1 MWSVIIP
8 VKRLPEAKSRLA
20 PLPPEQRGAL
30 ALAFAAD
37 ALAAVL
43 AAPQV
48 HAAYV
53 VTGDPRVGG
62 RLSALGARLVPDPGT
77 GLNGAYAAGL
87 ARARA
92 DFPGHRVLALNAD
105 LPALRTGELGAFLE
119 SVGPGR
125 AVVPDVPG
133 TGSTMLAADP
143 DGRLEPLFGPDS
155 RRRHE
160 ESGAAVRLDA
170 GPSLRQDVD
179 TVLDLASALRLGV
192 GRYTANALS
201 AAALAY
207 ADLMQAT
214 VRTFDPA
221 TRSGTVLLDDGTEVA
236 YGAGAFD
243 AGALRLARVGQRVA
257 LRIDEYGIVT
267 ALTLA
272 TFPLPE

>member
-1 MWSVIIP
+1 VWSVVIP

-20 PLPPEQRGAL
+20 PLPAEQRGAL

-37 ALAAVL
+37 VLTAALAV
-43 AAPQV
+43 PQV
-48 HAAYV
+48 HAVYV
-53 VTGDPRVGG
+53 VTDDPRVSRQLSIMGG
-62 RLSALGARLVPDPGT
+62 LLVPDPGT

-87 ARARA
+87 ARALA
-92 DFPGHRVLALNAD
+92 DAPEHRVLAMNAD
-105 LPALRTGELGAFLE
+105 LPALRTAELGAFLDA
-119 SVGPGR
+119 VGPGR
-125 AVVPDVPG
+125 TVVPDVQG

-143 DGRLEPLFGPDS
+143 RGGLGPLFGTDS

-160 ESGAAVRLDA
+160 DSGAVSRTDV

-179 TVLDLASALRLGV
+179 TAADLSAALRLGV
-192 GRYTANALS
+192 GRYTANAIS
-201 AAALAY
+201 ASALAY

-221 TRSGTVLLDDGTEVA
+221 TRSGSVLLDDGTEVA
-236 YGAGAFD
+236 YSAAAFD
-243 AGALRLARVGQRVA
+243 AGALRMARVGQRVA
-257 LRIDEYGIVT
+257 LRVDDRGRIT

>member
-8 VKRLPEAKSRLA
+8 VKHLPEAKSRLA
-20 PLPPEQRGAL
+20 LPAEQRGAL

-37 ALAAVL
+37 ALTAVL
-43 AAPQV
+43 AVPQV

-53 VTGDPRVGG
+53 VTGDPRVGP
-62 RLSALGARLVPDPGT
+62 RLAALGGRIVPDPGS

-87 ARARA
+87 ARART
-92 DFPGHRVLALNAD
+92 DSPGHRVLAMNAD
-105 LPALRTGELGAFLE
+105 LPALRSAELAAFLDGA
-119 SVGPGR
+119 GPGR
-125 AVVPDVPG
+125 VVVPDVPG
-133 TGSTMLAADP
+133 TGSTMLAADLG
-143 DGRLEPLFGPDS
+143 GRLDPRFGTDS

-160 ESGAAVRLDA
+160 ESGALARPEA
-170 GPSLRQDVD
+170 GLSLRQDVD
-179 TVLDLASALRLGV
+179 TVLDLAAALRLGV
-192 GRYTANALS
+192 GRYTANAMS

-214 VRTFDPA
+214 VRFFDPE
-221 TRSGTVLLDDGTEVA
+221 TRSGTVLLDDGTEVSYTA
-236 YGAGAFD
+236 AAFD

-257 LRIDEYGIVT
+257 LRIDEYGVVT

>member
-1 MWSVIIP
+1 VWSVVIP

-20 PLPPEQRGAL
+20 PLPAEQRGAL

-37 ALAAVL
+37 VLTAAL

-48 HAAYV
+48 HSVYV
-53 VTGDPRVGG
+53 VTDDARVSAQ
-62 RLSALGARLVPDPGT
+62 LSALGGLLVPDPGT

-87 ARARA
+87 VRARA
-92 DFPGHRVLALNAD
+92 DAPGHRVLAMNAD
-105 LPALRTGELGAFLE
+105 LPALRTAEFSAFLG

-125 AVVPDVPG
+125 AVVPDVEG
-133 TGSTMLAADP
+133 TGSTMLAADLA
-143 DGRLEPLFGPDS
+143 GELGPLFGPDS
-155 RRRHE
+155 RRRHVD
-160 ESGAAVRLDA
+160 SGAVARPDA
-170 GPSLRQDVD
+170 GASLRQDVD
-179 TVLDLASALRLGV
+179 TAADLAAALRLGV
-192 GRYTANALS
+192 GGYTANAIS
-201 AAALAY
+201 ASALAY

-236 YGAGAFD
+236 YAAAAFD

-257 LRIDEYGIVT
+257 LRVDEGGRIT

>member
-1 MWSVIIP
+1 VWSVIIP

-20 PLPPEQRGAL
+20 PLPAEQRGTL

-37 ALAAVL
+37 ALTAVL
-43 AAPQV
+43 AVPQV

-53 VTGDPRVGG
+53 VTGDPRVGPQ
-62 RLSALGARLVPDPGT
+62 LAELGGRLVPDPGT

-87 ARARA
+87 ARALA
-92 DFPGHRVLALNAD
+92 DSPGHRVLAMNAD
-105 LPALRTGELGAFLE
+105 LPALRTGELAAFLNGA
-119 SVGPGR
+119 GPGR
-125 AVVPDVPG
+125 AVVPDMPG
-133 TGSTMLAADP
+133 TGSTMLAADLG
-143 DGRLEPLFGPDS
+143 GRLDPLFGADS

-160 ESGAAVRLDA
+160 ESGAAARPDA
-170 GPSLRQDVD
+170 GASLRQDVD
-179 TVLDLASALRLGV
+179 TVLDLAAALRLGV
-192 GRYTANALS
+192 GRYTANAMS

-214 VRTFDPA
+214 VRHFDPA
-221 TRSGTVLLDDGTEVA
+221 TRSGTVLLDDGTEVSYTA
-236 YGAGAFD
+236 AAFD

-257 LRIDEYGIVT
+257 LRIDEYGVVT

>member
-1 MWSVIIP
+1 MWSVVIP

-20 PLPPEQRGAL
+20 PLPAEQRGAL

-37 ALAAVL
+37 VLTAAL

-48 HAAYV
+48 HAVYV
-53 VTGDPRVGG
+53 VTDDFRVSRQLAALGG
-62 RLSALGARLVPDPGT
+62 RIVPDPGT

-87 ARARA
+87 ARSRA
-92 DFPGHRVLALNAD
+92 DLPGHRVLAMNAD
-105 LPALRTGELGAFLE
+105 LPALRTAELGAFLD

-125 AVVPDVPG
+125 AVVPDVQG

-143 DGRLEPLFGPDS
+143 AGELLPLFGADS

-160 ESGAAVRLDA
+160 DSGALVRTDV
-170 GPSLRQDVD
+170 GDSLRQDVD
-179 TVLDLASALRLGV
+179 TAADLAAALRLGV
-192 GRYTANALS
+192 GGYTANAIS
-201 AAALAY
+201 ASALAY

-236 YGAGAFD
+236 YAAAAFD

-257 LRIDEYGIVT
+257 LRVDDRGRIT